1 MEPPRSTLPRRET
14 QSSRLGYLPSN
25 LRGRFLA
32 VLFGV
37 LLPSLTLFGFLHHD
51 SVKRSLLRE
60 VDQTLVNRAREVEHV
75 LTDSGVH
82 RASDISTT
90 ESFRKALIV
99 TAAPE
104 VFVTIQDVNGKIL
117 WSSQNFLGQP
127 TPASPPE
134 LGVGPSFRTVS
145 NSGGPKFRQLT
156 EPVKLEDGTVVVLI
170 LAESLEHTESALAGS
185 IGRTVLLG
193 LVILTLTELA
203 GNYAFRG
210 IFTPLKQLVDTT
222 ETIVSTDDVTRRVP
236 VYLDA
241 DPEIKR
247 TALAFNSLMDRVE
260 QLLEMAKRL
269 LADTS
274 HELRNPLTVI
284 LTDLD
289 LLREDLTPEQREE
302 VISEAQ
308 STVRRL
314 TRLVSDL
321 LLLSRTEAH
330 SEVLE
335 VEAVDV
341 IEFVEKLAARI
352 SRSLNEMGEICFL
365 RPAELKSAVALINE
379 ARTEQILS
387 NLFENGIR
395 YSGDHRVEVRISL
408 EETNIVISVKDNGC
422 GIPPEEQEKIFHRFY
437 RVDRSRDRHSGGTGL
452 GLAVARALAR
462 LQGGDIRLESQPGE
476 GSDFQLV
483 FPAAPTEAE

>member
-1 MEPPRSTLPRRET
+1 M
-14 QSSRLGYLPSN
+14 
-25 LRGRFLA
+25 
-32 VLFGV
+32 V
-37 LLPSLTLFGFLHHD
+37 
-51 SVKRSLLRE
+51 
-60 VDQTLVNRAREVEHV
+60 V
-75 LTDSGVH
+75 LT
-82 RASDISTT
+82 
-90 ESFRKALIV
+90 
-99 TAAPE
+99 
-104 VFVTIQDVNGKIL
+104 
-117 WSSQNFLGQP
+117 
-127 TPASPPE
+127 
-134 LGVGPSFRTVS
+134 
-145 NSGGPKFRQLT
+145 
-156 EPVKLEDGTVVVLI
+156 
-170 LAESLEHTESALAGS
+170 LAESLVHTESALTGS

-193 LVILTLTELA
+193 LVVLTLTELA

-236 VYLDA
+236 VYMDA

-284 LTDLD
+284 MTDLD

-330 SEVLE
+330 SETLE
-335 VEAVDV
+335 VEEVDV
-341 IEFVEKLAARI
+341 IEFVEKLAARF
-352 SRSLNEMGEICFL
+352 SRSLNENGEVCFQ
-365 RPAELKSAVALINE
+365 RPDSLDSAVALLNE
-379 ARTEQILS
+379 ARTEQILI

-395 YSGDHRVEVRISL
+395 YSCDHKIEVRISRQ
-408 EETNIVISVKDNGC
+408 ESDIVISVKDNGC
-422 GIPPEEQEKIFHRFY
+422 GIAPEEQEKIFHRFY

-462 LQGGDIRLESQPGE
+462 LQGGDIRLESQLGK

-483 FPAAPTEAE
+483 FPASALIN

>member
-1 MEPPRSTLPRRET
+1 MDPPRSTVPRREA

-75 LTDSGVH
+75 LTDTGIH
-82 RASDISTT
+82 RASDISKI
-90 ESFRKALIV
+90 EAFRKALMV

-104 VFVTIQDVNGKIL
+104 VFVNIQDAEGKTL
-117 WSSQNFLGQP
+117 WSSQNVVDKP
-127 TPASPPE
+127 SPDST
-134 LGVGPSFRTVS
+134 LNLNSGPVFRTVS
-145 NSGGPKFRQLT
+145 NSDGPKFRQLT
-156 EPVKLEDGTVVVLI
+156 EPVKLEDGTVVVLT
-170 LAESLEHTESALAGS
+170 LAESLAHTEAALKGS

-193 LVILTLTELA
+193 LVVLTLTELA

-241 DPEIKR
+241 DPEIER
-247 TALAFNSLMDRVE
+247 TALAFNSLMGRVE

-284 LTDLD
+284 MTDLD
-289 LLREDLTPEQREE
+289 LLRENLTPEQREE

-308 STVRRL
+308 GTVRRL

-335 VEAVDV
+335 VEEVDV
-341 IEFVEKLAARI
+341 VEFVEKLAARF
-352 SRSLNEMGEICFL
+352 SRSLNGEGEVCFQ
-365 RPAELKSAVALINE
+365 RPEETGATVALINE
-379 ARTEQILS
+379 ARTEQILT
-387 NLFENGIR
+387 NLFENGVR
-395 YSGDHRVEVRISL
+395 YSCDHKIEVRIFLKES
-408 EETNIVISVKDNGC
+408 EIVISVKDNGC
-422 GIPPEEQEKIFHRFY
+422 GIAPDEQEKIFHRFY

-462 LQGGDIRLESQPGE
+462 LQGGDIRLESALGE

-483 FPAAPTEAE
+483 FPVAPVAS